1 MKRILTFHILIL
13 SACLLNAQN
22 PQVATTVPV
31 AQDTAAAVVEPMP
44 TVSAEYAGAD
54 ILELLSKNSLHG
66 GNVTIEQTP
75 AMKAALSRHIASNHN
90 RRVTCY
96 RVRIFFDNS
105 QNARAKSESVAG
117 TFSAMY
123 PGVPVYRS
131 YASPFFKVTVGDFRT
146 RSEAQLFAQQLT
158 GMFPSVFLVKESI
171 HYPALW

>member
-1 MKRILTFHILIL
+1 MTFFTAVAAF
-13 SACLLNAQN
+13 SQN
-22 PQVATTVPV
+22 VTAAGGVESG
-31 AQDTAAAVVEPMP
+31 QDTLLPVVNSAPV
-44 TVSAEYAGAD
+44 VSAEYSGAD
-54 ILELLSKNSLHG
+54 ILSLLSKVRINSGL
-66 GNVTIEQTP
+66 VTVDQSPEMLNALNSHIE
-75 AMKAALSRHIASNHN
+75 HNN
-90 RRVTCY
+90 RRRVNGY